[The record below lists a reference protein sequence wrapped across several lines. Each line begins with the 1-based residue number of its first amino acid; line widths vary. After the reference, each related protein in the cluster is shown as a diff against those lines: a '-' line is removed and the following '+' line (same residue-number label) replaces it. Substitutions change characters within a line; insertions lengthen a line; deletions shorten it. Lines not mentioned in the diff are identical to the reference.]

1 MYEVQMTGFG
11 RIHFLWIE
19 ADDHDDAQAQVNG
32 LNLFHDDLV
41 FELTGSEK
49 NDNQHRIQLITEG
62 V

>member
-49 NDNQHRIQLITEG
+49 NDN
-62 V
+62 